1 MKYRVVEVKDN
12 GEGQRV
18 PVTRAMSY
26 EAANKRM
33 EKLITQNPD
42 KWYSFEE
49 VISQ

>member
-12 GEGQRV
+12 GEGERV

-26 EAANKRM
+26 KAANRKM
-33 EKLITQNPD
+33 EELIAQNPH

-49 VISQ
+49 VK